1 MRTMRLPSIALGTGI
16 LLWATAAAAGPL
28 VTSVGGSNPAS
39 IQASVD
45 TFRSSL
51 GALNPNVAG
60 SFGTGRREIN
70 WDGVPDAFAAPN
82 SFPANFFNVN
92 SPRGAVFST
101 PGTGFQ
107 VSANA
112 GLITPVEFGNIDA
125 TYPGIFSTFSP
136 QRLFAS
142 LGSNVLDVTFF
153 VPGSATPAF
162 TRGFGAVFTDVDLAN
177 TTSLQFFGVDGSLLF
192 TEFVLP
198 GTIASE
204 SLSFLGVSFTEGNV
218 VSRVRITSGNSALGL
233 TETSGRD
240 LVVLDDFIYGEPN
253 PVPSPPAPTV
263 PIPTLSEW
271 GQIGM
276 LALLVLGGFLALRR
290 RSGLAPRQT

>member
-1 MRTMRLPSIALGTGI
+1 MRTRRLPSIALGTGI
-16 LLWATAAAAGPL
+16 LLWATAAAAVPL

-45 TFRSSL
+45 AFRSSL
-51 GALNPNVAG
+51 GALNPNVGG
-60 SFGTGRREIN
+60 SFGAGRREIN
-70 WDGVPDAFAAPN
+70 WDGVPDGFAAPN

-92 SPRGAVFST
+92 SPRGVVFST

-112 GLITPVEFGNIDA
+112 GLLTPVEFGNIDA

-192 TEFVLP
+192 TEFVPP

-204 SLSFLGVSFTEGNV
+204 SLSFLGVSFTEGNI

-233 TETSGRD
+233 PEAGGRD

-253 PVPSPPAPTV
+253 SAPSPIPPTL

-271 GQIGM
+271 GHIGM
-276 LALLVLGGFLALRR
+276 LVLLVLGGLLALRR